1 MRKGPRSVHV
11 PCTRLDYNRQRA
23 QASLERQW
31 RGLERG
37 GIDIRRLERDRR
49 NRLPERERERGEG
62 VSGLYV
68 ERIIL
73 EPACRTRTPT
83 RPSYKYE
90 TVRGAL
96 EREGA

>member
-1 MRKGPRSVHV
+1 M
-11 PCTRLDYNRQRA
+11 C
-23 QASLERQW
+23 
-31 RGLERG
+31 
-37 GIDIRRLERDRR
+37 
-49 NRLPERERERGEG
+49 ERERERGSKR
-62 VSGLYV
+62 VTVV